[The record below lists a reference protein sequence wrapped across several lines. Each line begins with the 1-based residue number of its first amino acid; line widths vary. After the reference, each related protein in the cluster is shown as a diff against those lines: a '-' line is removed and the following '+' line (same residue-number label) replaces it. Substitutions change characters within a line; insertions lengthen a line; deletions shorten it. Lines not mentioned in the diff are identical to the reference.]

1 MKEKN
6 SGSVGRLP
14 NRPVLWWKLI
24 QIMKQMKKIELEQI
38 NVLSE
43 EDRPVCSIVIPKEG
57 AISPSHNPSLNKSM
71 LTIQYGIC
79 YNFILHCYLSA
90 RSGSSTKGR
99 IPNIRYFVAKPSIVL
114 IYAFF
119 ERLSQGFQRK
129 PSCFHRAFNEGHPVF
144 VELSSKAIL
153 LL

>member
-1 MKEKN
+1 
-6 SGSVGRLP
+6 
-14 NRPVLWWKLI
+14 
-24 QIMKQMKKIELEQI
+24 MKKIELEQI

-90 RSGSSTKGR
+90 SSLKVFWKFFRPR
-99 IPNIRYFVAKPSIVL
+99 IKSN
-114 IYAFF
+114 
-119 ERLSQGFQRK
+119 Q
-129 PSCFHRAFNEGHPVF
+129 NESN
-144 VELSSKAIL
+144 L
-153 LL
+153 